1 MTSKTNA
8 TETVNH
14 PDHYKGDIECIDA
27 MLQQFGIEQVSAF
40 CLLNSFKYIWRS
52 QKKHKTPLEDVK
64 KANWYLNKYISINE
78 NIGG

>member
-27 MLQQFGIEQVSAF
+27 MLQQFGI
-40 CLLNSFKYIWRS
+40 
-52 QKKHKTPLEDVK
+52 
-64 KANWYLNKYISINE
+64 
-78 NIGG
+78 